1 MQLIPNVLHY
11 ENWTTV
17 TGDHFEV
24 PAEIRAALEKRG
36 HVLESLGGGTI
47 CQFILQDDSE
57 RGALVA
63 VSDPRKGGFPSG
75 F

>member
-24 PAEIRAALEKRG
+24 PAEIRAALEKKG

-47 CQFILQDDSE
+47 CQFILQDYSAI
-57 RGALVA
+57 GALVA